1 MLDSANN
8 VAAPRIVFLDRA
20 TLGPTIALRAPN
32 IPHVWVDHERS
43 TPEQVVERLRG
54 ATIAVTNKV
63 PIDAA
68 ALAQLPDLRLI
79 AVAATG
85 TDVIDKAAAA
95 AQGVLV
101 RNVVGYG
108 ATSVSEHVLMLI
120 LAMARGLVPHRDCV
134 VDGSWTAGG
143 LFCLFAAPVR
153 DLSQMRLGLIGGGQI
168 AQAVADR
175 AKALGMDVVVAER
188 RGAAPRDGRLSFEDV
203 MATSDIV
210 SLHCPLTDETRGIIN
225 AETLAAAKRGIFI
238 INTARG
244 ALIDEAALEA
254 ALESG
259 QVGGAGLDVAIVEPP
274 ALDAPILRLAKRP
287 EVIVTPHA
295 AWTSDTAMATLTE
308 QLIRNIEA
316 PLPEAA
322 AAA

>member
-1 MLDSANN
+1 M
-8 VAAPRIVFLDRA
+8 
-20 TLGPTIALRAPN
+20 GPSVVLRAPN
-32 IPHVWVDHERS
+32 VPHVWVDYDRS
-43 TPEQVVERLRG
+43 SPDQVVERLRG

-63 PIDAA
+63 PIGAE
-68 ALAQLPDLRLI
+68 ALAQLPDLKLI

-120 LAMARGLVPHRDCV
+120 FAMARGLVPHREGV
-134 VDGSWTAGG
+134 IDGSWTAGG

-175 AKALGMDVVVAER
+175 AKAMGMDVVVAER
-188 RGAAPRDGRLSFEDV
+188 RGAAPRAGRLSFEEV

-295 AWTSDTAMATLTE
+295 AWTSDTALATLAE
-308 QLIRNIEA
+308 QLIRNIETPVDQDA
-316 PLPEAA
+316 PTA
-322 AAA
+322 